1 MTSTSSAPQTGPEP
15 GRSADP
21 AESPEQL
28 LRRESER
35 ISALLQSRRKATL
48 VISVIFAFATAAA
61 VILLASYIRDERRQI
76 QALGTQLTEYNAWR
90 TRLDG
95 ERALVDSI
103 LNNNNQLIS
112 GVRDST
118 RQYSEQLVVR
128 SDSALR
134 TQIQAVEERGRAF
147 ASSGDTAW
155 NLRARAISDSLG
167 RRLARAEGSAARIG
181 DLSQQVTRHSAQ
193 LATFERISQATNMSL
208 SELRRDIGVLERGRR
223 DTLAVRGMRTDISR
237 LQSELRAL
245 DRRLSQLEGRRVRPD
260 STAQP

>member
-1 MTSTSSAPQTGPEP
+1 MTSTSAASATGPEP
-15 GRSADP
+15 IRGADP
-21 AESPEQL
+21 TESPEQL

-35 ISALLQSRRKATL
+35 IAALLQARRKATL
-48 VISVIFAFATAAA
+48 VISVVFALATAAA
-61 VILLASYIRDERRQI
+61 VFLLARYIQDEQKQI
-76 QALGTQLTEYNAWR
+76 QALGTQLADYQAWR

-103 LNNNNQLIS
+103 LDNSNLLIA

-118 RQYSEQLVVR
+118 RRYSEQLVIQ

-147 ASSGDTAW
+147 ASSGDSAW

-167 RRLARAEGSAARIG
+167 RRLVRAEGSAARIG
-181 DLSQQVTRHSAQ
+181 DISQQVTRHSTQ
-193 LATFERISQATNMSL
+193 LATFERFSQAMNTSL
-208 SELRRDIGVLERGRR
+208 TELRRDVGLLERGTRR
-223 DTLAVRGMRTDISR
+223 DTLAVRGMRTEITR

-245 DRRLSQLEGRRVRPD
+245 DRRLSQLEARRVRPD
-260 STAQP
+260 STS